1 MQAPSSRS
9 EESLR
14 SRFANRSD
22 VTALLAAFC
31 FFLSTIEY
39 MLPKPL
45 PFMRLGIANL
55 PILLAV
61 DFLPFNW
68 FLVLVAAKVVG
79 MSIVS
84 GTLFSYVALF
94 SLAGTMVAALVMRG
108 VRRVSGQAVSLVGV
122 SIAGAVSSNAT
133 QMLIA
138 RFVIFG
144 EVAWL
149 IAPLFLLTG
158 LITGTLMGFFAE
170 YFVEH
175 SNWYAYATGASEMPD
190 TEDGS
195 DIGLGLDSADDG
207 LWGGAP
213 GRASRASGTGGDTGP
228 SEQVDAQDG
237 IGRRAAKKASRS
249 VRRRRYEALIEPW
262 VAAVLGVT
270 IAVIFLLQ
278 QGLFV
283 KALFFLLFILWAW
296 AAGKRFSLIST
307 LIVMV
312 GIVATNLLIPS
323 GRVLL
328 RLGPIVIT
336 EMALSE
342 GLSKALTF
350 EGLMYLSKAAIMPGL
365 HFPGKF
371 GAIIAE
377 AFQYYDHI
385 IEYRGKVHAKTAV
398 RDIDELLQ
406 KIWLDARFAG
416 PSAEQAAQAAGTAFL
431 SNQSRTRRS
440 FIFALIIFTIVVG
453 ILIAAKTTGI

>member
-1 MQAPSSRS
+1 MQVFSSASS
-9 EESLR
+9 EDFR

-22 VTALLAAFC
+22 LTALLAAFC
-31 FFLSTIEY
+31 FFLSAIEY

-61 DFLPFNW
+61 DFLPFKW
-68 FLVLVAAKVVG
+68 FLVLAAAKVIG
-79 MSIVS
+79 MSIIS

-108 VRRVSGQAVSLVGV
+108 IRRLGRDSISLIGV
-122 SIAGAVSSNAT
+122 SIAGAVMSNAM

-158 LITGTLMGFFAE
+158 LITGTAMGFFAE

-175 SNWYAYATGASEMPD
+175 SNWYACATGASEVMDGEGGVDQAACRTDRDLAAMPAKAGTD
-190 TEDGS
+190 T
-195 DIGLGLDSADDG
+195 A
-207 LWGGAP
+207 
-213 GRASRASGTGGDTGP
+213 
-228 SEQVDAQDG
+228 SEQTDAQRAAG
-237 IGRRAAKKASRS
+237 HLGTKNKRRAA
-249 VRRRRYEALIEPW
+249 RRQRYESLLEPW
-262 VAAVLGVT
+262 MAAILGVVVAT
-270 IAVIFLLQ
+270 VFLLQ
-278 QGLFV
+278 QGIFV
-283 KALFFLLFILWAW
+283 KTLFLLLFIFWTWL
-296 AAGKRFSLIST
+296 AGKRFSLVST
-307 LIVMV
+307 LIVTV

-323 GRVLL
+323 GRVLF

-336 EMALSE
+336 EMALRE

-371 GAIIAE
+371 GAIIAQ
-377 AFQYYDHI
+377 AFQYYDRV
-385 IEYRGKVHAKTAV
+385 IEYRGKVHAKTII
-398 RDIDELLQ
+398 RDIDVLLQ
-406 KIWLDARFAG
+406 KVWLSPKLVG
-416 PSAEQAAQAAGTAFL
+416 GSSEQIGQAASMVFP
-431 SNQSRTRRS
+431 SVQSRTRS
-440 FIFALIIFTIVVG
+440 SVVFVFIVVIIVG
-453 ILIAAKTTGI
+453 CILGAARATGL

>member
-1 MQAPSSRS
+1 MQVFSSASS
-9 EESLR
+9 EDFR

-22 VTALLAAFC
+22 LTALLAAFC
-31 FFLSTIEY
+31 FFLSAIEY

-61 DFLPFNW
+61 DFLPFKW
-68 FLVLVAAKVVG
+68 FLVLAAAKVIG
-79 MSIVS
+79 MSIIS

-108 VRRVSGQAVSLVGV
+108 IRRLGRDSISLIGV
-122 SIAGAVSSNAT
+122 SIAGAVMSNAM

-158 LITGTLMGFFAE
+158 LITGTAMGFFAE

-175 SNWYAYATGASEMPD
+175 SNWYACATGASEVMDGEGGVDQAACRTDRDLAAMPAKAGTD
-190 TEDGS
+190 T
-195 DIGLGLDSADDG
+195 A
-207 LWGGAP
+207 
-213 GRASRASGTGGDTGP
+213 
-228 SEQVDAQDG
+228 SEQTDAQRAAG
-237 IGRRAAKKASRS
+237 HLGAKNKRRAA
-249 VRRRRYEALIEPW
+249 RRQRYESLLEPW
-262 VAAVLGVT
+262 MAAILGVVVAT
-270 IAVIFLLQ
+270 VFLLQ
-278 QGLFV
+278 QGIFV
-283 KALFFLLFILWAW
+283 KTLFLLLFIFWTWL
-296 AAGKRFSLIST
+296 AGKRFSLVST
-307 LIVMV
+307 LIVTV

-323 GRVLL
+323 GRVLF

-336 EMALSE
+336 EMALRE

-371 GAIIAE
+371 GAIIAQ
-377 AFQYYDHI
+377 AFQYYDRV
-385 IEYRGKVHAKTAV
+385 IEYRGKVHAKTII
-398 RDIDELLQ
+398 RDIDVLLQ
-406 KIWLDARFAG
+406 KVWLSPKLVG
-416 PSAEQAAQAAGTAFL
+416 GSSEQIGQAASMVFP
-431 SNQSRTRRS
+431 SVQSRTRS
-440 FIFALIIFTIVVG
+440 SVVFVFIVVIIVG
-453 ILIAAKTTGI
+453 CILGAARATGL

>member
-1 MQAPSSRS
+1 MKGASMQVPSSPS
-9 EESLR
+9 YGNLR

-31 FFLSTIEY
+31 FFLSAIEY

-61 DFLPFNW
+61 DLLPFKW
-68 FLVLVAAKVVG
+68 FLVLAAAKVVG

-94 SLAGTMVAALVMRG
+94 SLAGTMVAALVMLG
-108 VRRVSGQAVSLVGV
+108 IRRLGKSAISLIGV
-122 SIAGAVSSNAT
+122 SIAGAVASNAT

-158 LITGTLMGFFAE
+158 LITGTLMGSFAE

-175 SNWYAYATGASEMPD
+175 SNWYSHAMGGSGIDPGA
-190 TEDGS
+190 
-195 DIGLGLDSADDG
+195 DSADDG
-207 LWGGAP
+207 RAP
-213 GRASRASGTGGDTGP
+213 GEAGVDTAPPEQADTQDEAGP
-228 SEQVDAQDG
+228 RG
-237 IGRRAAKKASRS
+237 AKKAGRS
-249 VRRRRYEALIEPW
+249 ARRQRYEALIEPW
-262 VAAVLGVT
+262 MAAVLGVA
-270 IAVIFLLQ
+270 IAVVFLLQ
-278 QGLFV
+278 QGLSV
-283 KALFFLLFILWAW
+283 KTLFLLLFILWTW
-296 AAGKRFSLIST
+296 FTGKRFSLVST
-307 LIVMV
+307 LIVMA
-312 GIVATNLLIPS
+312 GIVAANLLIPS

-328 RLGPIVIT
+328 KLGPLVIT
-336 EMALSE
+336 EFALTD

-371 GAIIAE
+371 GAIIAQ
-377 AFQYYDHI
+377 AFQYYDRI

-398 RDIDELLQ
+398 RDIDALLQ
-406 KIWLDARFAG
+406 KIWLDARPAG
-416 PSAEQAAQAAGTAFL
+416 SSTKQAAQAAGTAFP
-431 SNQSRTRRS
+431 SGQSRTRRS
-440 FIFALIIFTIVVG
+440 VIFAFIVLMAVG
-453 ILIAAKTTGI
+453 CILIAAKVAGI

>member
-1 MQAPSSRS
+1 MKGVSMQVFSSASS
-9 EESLR
+9 EDFR

-22 VTALLAAFC
+22 LTALLAAFC
-31 FFLSTIEY
+31 FFLSAIEY

-61 DFLPFNW
+61 DFLPFKW
-68 FLVLVAAKVVG
+68 FLVLAAAKVIG
-79 MSIVS
+79 MSIIS

-108 VRRVSGQAVSLVGV
+108 IRRLGRDSISLIGV
-122 SIAGAVSSNAT
+122 SIAGAVMSNAM

-158 LITGTLMGFFAE
+158 LITGTAMGFFAE

-175 SNWYAYATGASEMPD
+175 SNWYACATGASEVMDGEGGVDQAACRTDRDLAAMPAKAGTD
-190 TEDGS
+190 T
-195 DIGLGLDSADDG
+195 A
-207 LWGGAP
+207 
-213 GRASRASGTGGDTGP
+213 
-228 SEQVDAQDG
+228 SEQTDAQRAAG
-237 IGRRAAKKASRS
+237 HLGTKNKRRAA
-249 VRRRRYEALIEPW
+249 RRQRYESLLEPW
-262 VAAVLGVT
+262 MAAILGVVVAT
-270 IAVIFLLQ
+270 VFLLQ
-278 QGLFV
+278 QSIFV
-283 KALFFLLFILWAW
+283 KTMFLLVFIFWTWL
-296 AAGKRFSLIST
+296 AGKRFSLVST
-307 LIVMV
+307 LIVTV

-323 GRVLL
+323 GRVLF

-336 EMALSE
+336 EMALRE

-371 GAIIAE
+371 GAIIAQ
-377 AFQYYDHI
+377 AFQYYDRV
-385 IEYRGKVHAKTAV
+385 IEYRGKVHAKTII
-398 RDIDELLQ
+398 RDIDVLLQ
-406 KIWLDARFAG
+406 KVWLSPKLVG
-416 PSAEQAAQAAGTAFL
+416 GSSEQIGQAASMVFP
-431 SNQSRTRRS
+431 SVQSRTRS
-440 FIFALIIFTIVVG
+440 SVVFVFIVVIIVG
-453 ILIAAKTTGI
+453 CILGGARATGL

>member
-1 MQAPSSRS
+1 MQVFSSASS
-9 EESLR
+9 EDFR

-22 VTALLAAFC
+22 LTALLAAFC
-31 FFLSTIEY
+31 FFLSAIEY

-61 DFLPFNW
+61 DFLPFKW
-68 FLVLVAAKVVG
+68 FLVLAAAKVIG
-79 MSIVS
+79 MSIIS

-108 VRRVSGQAVSLVGV
+108 IRRLGRDSISLIGV
-122 SIAGAVSSNAT
+122 SIAGAVMSNAM

-158 LITGTLMGFFAE
+158 LITGTAMGFFAE

-175 SNWYAYATGASEMPD
+175 SNWYACATGASEVMD
-190 TEDGS
+190 AEGE
-195 DIGLGLDSADDG
+195 
-207 LWGGAP
+207 GGVDQEP
-213 GRASRASGTGGDTGP
+213 GRTDRGLAAMPTKAGTDTA
-228 SEQVDAQDG
+228 SEQADARRPAGQLG
-237 IGRRAAKKASRS
+237 AKNKRRAA
-249 VRRRRYEALIEPW
+249 RRQRYESLLEPW
-262 VAAVLGVT
+262 MAAVLGVV
-270 IAVIFLLQ
+270 IAVVFLLQ
-278 QGLFV
+278 QGIFV
-283 KALFFLLFILWAW
+283 KTLFLLLFIFWTWL
-296 AAGKRFSLIST
+296 AGKRFSLIST
-307 LIVMV
+307 LLVTV

-323 GRVLL
+323 GRVLF

-336 EMALSE
+336 EMALRE

-371 GAIIAE
+371 GAIIAQ
-377 AFQYYDHI
+377 AFQYYDRV
-385 IEYRGKVHAKTAV
+385 IEYRGKVHAKTIV
-398 RDIDELLQ
+398 RDIDVLLQ
-406 KIWLDARFAG
+406 KVWLSPKLVG
-416 PSAEQAAQAAGTAFL
+416 EPSEQIGQAASMVFP
-431 SNQSRTRRS
+431 SMQSRTRRS
-440 FIFALIIFTIVVG
+440 VVFVLIVVIIVG
-453 ILIAAKTTGI
+453 CILGAARATGL

>member
-1 MQAPSSRS
+1 MQVSSS
-9 EESLR
+9 SCSYENLR

-31 FFLSTIEY
+31 FFLSAIEY

-61 DFLPFNW
+61 DFLPFKW
-68 FLVLVAAKVVG
+68 FLVLAAAKVVG

-108 VRRVSGQAVSLVGV
+108 VRWAGRQAVSLVGV
-122 SIAGAVSSNAT
+122 SIAGAVTSNAI

-138 RFVIFG
+138 RYVIFG

-149 IAPLFLLTG
+149 IAPIFLLTG

-175 SNWYAYATGASEMPD
+175 SHWYACATDTSVEPQAEDEIATEQGSGAIP
-190 TEDGS
+190 TE
-195 DIGLGLDSADDG
+195 A
-207 LWGGAP
+207 
-213 GRASRASGTGGDTGP
+213 GTETI
-228 SEQVDAQDG
+228 SEQSSAQHRAR
-237 IGRRAAKKASRS
+237 RRALKNRIQT
-249 VRRRRYEALIEPW
+249 VRRQHYEALVEPW
-262 VAAVLGVT
+262 MAAVVGVGVA
-270 IAVIFLLQ
+270 IVFLLQ

-283 KALFFLLFILWAW
+283 KTLFLFLFILWTW
-296 AAGKRFSLIST
+296 LAGKRFSLIST
-307 LIVMV
+307 LIVML

-328 RLGPIVIT
+328 RFGPIVIT

-365 HFPGKF
+365 QFPGKF
-371 GAIIAE
+371 GAIIAK
-377 AFQYYDHI
+377 AFQYYDQV
-385 IEYRGKVHAKTAV
+385 IEYRGKVHAKTVV
-398 RDIDELLQ
+398 RDIDVLLQ
-406 KIWLDARFAG
+406 RVWFGATLAKEHSGRPAEAI
-416 PSAEQAAQAAGTAFL
+416 SAAL
-431 SNQSRTRRS
+431 SSKQSRSRRS
-440 FIFALIIFTIVVG
+440 IVFALIIFSIVGV
-453 ILIAAKTTGI
+453 ILVATKMTGLSSMHITGR